1 MNNLNITVE
10 LCAEDRARA
19 DKIIDLLE
27 SLIKQNAPIALEAD
41 PLRKALEQAVA
52 SGKATATEPAEAPQ
66 DETSAPT
73 STDTPA
79 EPETPAEP
87 APAAQEEPKV
97 TLADI
102 QAKVIAL
109 VQARRKAEVREICLA
124 YAPQVTQI
132 PEDKWPEVLAKLN
145 ALEG

>member
-27 SLIKQNAPIALEAD
+27 RIVKQNEPIALEVD

-52 SGKATATEPAEAPQ
+52 SVNAVAVEPAGTPQ
-66 DETSAPT
+66 DETEAVTP
-73 STDTPA
+73 TDTPA
-79 EPETPAEP
+79 EPETPAAP
-87 APAAQEEPKV
+87 APAVQDEPKV

-109 VQARRKAEVREICLA
+109 VQAGKKADVRTICLE

-145 ALEG
+145 GLEG